1 MAIFAGLLLVG
12 IVLWMI
18 ARGAQQSSPVTKNRV
33 FFQQVHG
40 ITHKNDDGS
49 SRQKVIGDCHE
60 GEELVLV
67 PEPTNPYDPYAVKIC
82 RKNGEQIGYWPADG
96 RLAGDLESG
105 WKYWVT
111 IDEIYPFEEN
121 QKKHGVRLRVE
132 VLTMSRVTE
141 ARKKRQAVATASKVK
156 V

>member
-1 MAIFAGLLLVG
+1 MAIFAGLLLVV
-12 IVLWMI
+12 IVLWII
-18 ARGAQQSSPVTKNRV
+18 ARGARRSSPVTKNRV

-49 SRQKVIGDCHE
+49 SRQEIIGHCHE

-82 RKNGEQIGYWPADG
+82 RKTGERIGYWPADG

-105 WKYWVT
+105 WTYRVT
-111 IDEIYPFEEN
+111 IEEIYPFEEN
-121 QKKHGVRLRVE
+121 RKKLGVRLRVE

-141 ARKKRQAVATASKVK
+141 ARKRRQAGATASRVK